1 MGTNPDMRCVRVH
14 ELKAEHA
21 AAEAACPIDGLAVS
35 SYRRMRF
42 LGSGSTL
49 RSRNLKAASHIGSRR
64 RETSAAAP
72 ALRRQTPRA
81 CAPWGGL
88 TAMLTFFQS
97 VLKNLSIRECAR
109 LAQWLT
115 PRDDSNNNSGR

>member
-42 LGSGSTL
+42 LDRLGQHVTEPEFESGQSYWQPP
-49 RSRNLKAASHIGSRR
+49 SRNIGS
-64 RETSAAAP
+64 SA
-72 ALRRQTPRA
+72 R
-81 CAPWGGL
+81 
-88 TAMLTFFQS
+88 TASSNT
-97 VLKNLSIRECAR
+97 AR
-109 LAQWLT
+109 LCAMGWPNRDADILPVRAQKFID
-115 PRDDSNNNSGR
+115 PGMRSIGPVAHAA